1 MFLMMFGVTQS
12 YFWIALTWSLGKG
25 RTLGTQRIH
34 REFLEHLMQFYQG
47 RWGGGWWFQQKSINV
62 SKRMYFQN
70 LNEQIRVGG
79 AKNVVYDNTNHRG
92 SRMVFLIMSSIVNL
106 KEHQNVDDDHD
117 TFVERFHEV
126 VTDRRWHQVKWMM
139 KRKLSKPWYETNLKS
154 SLLFKDK
161 WYDEE
166 DRRRI
171 SSPSNFFWNY
181 YVTQQY
187 YHLLCQE
194 CRENFTTS

>member
-1 MFLMMFGVTQS
+1 MFLMMFRVTQS
-12 YFWIALTWSLGKG
+12 YFRIALTLSSDKG

-34 REFLEHLMQFYQG
+34 QELLEHLMQFYQG
-47 RWGGGWWFQQKSINV
+47 RWGGGRWFQQKSIDM

-117 TFVERFHEV
+117 TFVERFHEDV
-126 VTDRRWHQVKWMM
+126 IDWRWHQVKGMM
-139 KRKLSKPWYETNLKS
+139 KQKVIQTTCMTQTWNQACCSRKYDMTRKIDESLGHHRKLCSRKKDQVAQLKS
-154 SLLFKDK
+154 CT
-161 WYDEE
+161 
-166 DRRRI
+166 I
-171 SSPSNFFWNY
+171 MI
-181 YVTQQY
+181 
-187 YHLLCQE
+187 
-194 CRENFTTS
+194 